1 MDTAAV
7 RTTARAGRPSGRHAG
22 GLAPPENGCP
32 LNFAQGRQK
41 RDRRS
46 VCIVPE
52 ELPIISFVSRGELRR
67 WLDLNHS
74 TSTGIWVR
82 LAKKGSGVPS
92 ATFHDVLEEGLC
104 FGWSESNRKAADAV
118 SYLQR
123 FTPRRVR
130 GTTSERNHRL
140 AARLTAEGLMT
151 ESGLRA
157 LGHVSGRGVTD
168 DG

>member
-1 MDTAAV
+1 MNVTQ
-7 RTTARAGRPSGRHAG
+7 ARQ
-22 GLAPPENGCP
+22 L
-32 LNFAQGRQK
+32 

-46 VCIVPE
+46 VCVVPE
-52 ELPIISFVSRGELRR
+52 ELPIVSFVSRVELRR

-104 FGWSESNRKAADAV
+104 FGWSESNRRAGDGV

-130 GTTSERNHRL
+130 GTTSERNRRL
-140 AARLTAEGLMT
+140 AERLKVEGLMT
-151 ESGLRA
+151 ESGMQA
-157 LGHVSGRGVTD
+157 LGQVLGQGVAVGD
-168 DG
+168 